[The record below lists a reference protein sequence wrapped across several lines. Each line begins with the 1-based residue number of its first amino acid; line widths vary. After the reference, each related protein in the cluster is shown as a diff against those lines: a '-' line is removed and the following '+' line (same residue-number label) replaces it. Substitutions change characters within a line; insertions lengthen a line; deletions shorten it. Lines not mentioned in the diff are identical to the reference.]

1 MVPADFGPFVAI
13 CASALGVLVESVVGA
28 GLCYPYLEL
37 VAGTFAGVLIGD
49 VVLAPFSGR

>member
-13 CASALGVLVESVVGA
+13 CASALGVLVESVVGP